1 MKKKSSANWLKW
13 KWLKWRKSLQQIDL
27 NEEWL
32 KWIKS
37 LQQIDLKEENK
48 KNGWK
53 KEEKLELD
61 AAVALRLQ
69 AA

>member
-1 MKKKSSANWLKW
+1 MKKKSKVN
-13 KWLKWRKSLQQIDL
+13 WLKWRKSLQWIDL
-27 NEEWL
+27 NEE
-32 KWIKS
+32 
-37 LQQIDLKEENK
+37 NG

-69 AA
+69 TA